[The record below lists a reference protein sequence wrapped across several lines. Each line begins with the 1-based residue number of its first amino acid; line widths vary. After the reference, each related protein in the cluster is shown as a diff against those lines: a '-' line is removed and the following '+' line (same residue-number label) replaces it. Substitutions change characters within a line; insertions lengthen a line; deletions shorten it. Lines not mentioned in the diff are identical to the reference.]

1 MIEVFAAKKKKLES
15 RTKLVANLKQFL
27 KADETFQDLCREYDQ
42 EIDILDGIP
51 VVFTSDLDVTAKT
64 INARVF
70 LNSSLLDEKM
80 EIIARYL
87 LHELTH
93 CLQHMKKEGEKK
105 VKKKDIYL
113 DRPEE
118 LEAFQYQIKFDA
130 DKRSDEKV
138 NDYVNDLI
146 SYHKIPKEKRKEK
159 KRDLMKKMNE

>member
-15 RTKLVANLKQFL
+15 RTKLVAKLKQFL
-27 KADETFQDLCREYDQ
+27 KADETFQDLCKEYDQ

-130 DKRSDEKV
+130 DKRSDKKV